1 MKIMGIESSCDETG
15 VGIVELREDGHMDI
29 IANAVASS
37 MEQHARFGGV
47 VPEIASRAH
56 LEAMPQVMQA
66 ALNEAGIEKPDAIA
80 ATVGPGLAGALLVGA
95 SAAKAYAAAWG
106 VPRLG
111 AAMTITLMVAGQLAL
126 SLLLDHFGALGV
138 PRQPLNLGRIAG
150 VALVFAGVL
159 LVRRS

>member
-1 MKIMGIESSCDETG
+1 MNPS
-15 VGIVELREDGHMDI
+15 L
-29 IANAVASS
+29 IAILVVVLAGGATALQAPTNARLATAVASPVNAALVS
-37 MEQHARFGGV
+37 FAVGTVALGV
-47 VPEIASRAH
+47 V
-56 LEAMPQVMQA
+56 A
-66 ALNEAGIEKPDAIA
+66 AILHTRPDVA
-80 ATVGPGLAGALLVGA
+80 ATRALPWYAWLGGAYGA
-95 SAAKAYAAAWG
+95 CFVVAAAWG

>member
-1 MKIMGIESSCDETG
+1 MNPAILPILVVVLAGGATALQAPTNARLATA
-15 VGIVELREDGHMDI
+15 VGSPVNAAFVSFAVGT
-29 IANAVASS
+29 IALAVAAAVL
-37 MEQHARFGGV
+37 HAR
-47 VPEIASRAH
+47 
-56 LEAMPQVMQA
+56 
-66 ALNEAGIEKPDAIA
+66 PDV
-80 ATVGPGLAGALLVGA
+80 T
-95 SAAKAYAAAWG
+95 AAKALPAYAWFGGLYGACFVVAAAWG

>member
-1 MKIMGIESSCDETG
+1 MNPAILPILVVIHAGGATALQAPTNAKLATA
-15 VGIVELREDGHMDI
+15 VGSPVNAAFVSFAVGT
-29 IANAVASS
+29 IALAVA
-37 MEQHARFGGV
+37 
-47 VPEIASRAH
+47 
-56 LEAMPQVMQA
+56 A
-66 ALNEAGIEKPDAIA
+66 AVLHTRPDM
-80 ATVGPGLAGALLVGA
+80 T
-95 SAAKAYAAAWG
+95 AAKALPAYAWFGGLYGACFVVAAAWG

-111 AAMTITLMVAGQLAL
+111 AAMTITLMVTGQLAL